1 MNSDYVRERSIGKT
15 SDSIDLYTKIELM
28 ELSSVLILV
37 YVATWL
43 TYYQDTLFNNICESD
58 SISYFLISHFGYVG
72 IALIYTIL
80 FIGIFIIIN
89 KYEKVLDVKFLGTL
103 VFLIFIFAHAFDV
116 YHDYII
122 YLAGGY

>member
-1 MNSDYVRERSIGKT
+1 MWGENNGKIKY
-15 SDSIDLYTKIELM
+15 SIDFYTKIELV
-28 ELSSVLILV
+28 ELSIVLILV

-58 SISYFLISHFGYVG
+58 SISYFLIYHFGYVG

-116 YHDYII
+116 YNDYVIF
-122 YLAGGY
+122 LAGGY